1 MLQPYVVVVAWES
14 SISSYHVLNP
24 VGLEDIPPSVLYCT
38 KIYHSVDSQG
48 MSTVKLSVL
57 WMEEFSIC
65 CSLSKAAFLLM
76 ISLVFSLTSPASLT
90 NKRNSREVP
99 GKRSNK
105 TQALSWRKTE
115 GKAASSSS
123 QRCNISRNITK
134 TTVLLEYP
142 LLWKNIL
149 LFEEKIQILQG
160 SQIYQ
165 SRYRPDLN
173 SGYLHG
179 NSFL

>member
-24 VGLEDIPPSVLYCT
+24 VGLEDILPSVLYCT

-76 ISLVFSLTSPASLT
+76 ISLVFSLTSLA
-90 NKRNSREVP
+90 
-99 GKRSNK
+99 
-105 TQALSWRKTE
+105 WRKTE
-115 GKAASSSS
+115 GKTASSSS